1 MSKLLISAFPKGK
14 EPLTFEGDFAAAV
27 ALCYA
32 TGSTV
37 IAGPRATRED
47 VETDFTGEIFSPL
60 PCRLW
65 LVRDSSS
72 SEIAITATALRAV
85 AHMEAVKDLRPKG
98 TKFFIRSIQGADKL

>member
-1 MSKLLISAFPKGK
+1 MSKFLISTFPKGK
-14 EPLTFEGDFAAAV
+14 EPLTFEGDFATAV

-32 TGSTV
+32 TGNTV

-47 VETDFTGEIFSPL
+47 VETNFTGEIFSPL

-65 LVRDSSS
+65 LVRDSNSG
-72 SEIAITATALRAV
+72 EIAITATALRAV
-85 AHMEAVKDLRPKG
+85 AHVEAVRDIRPKG